1 MVENTYS
8 KLDLL
13 KDEIRNC
20 LISKLSDLKEIKIAL
35 DNLIYFLTTPEGR
48 TDENCNFVDG
58 YFLLHE
64 EHGFSWDHL
73 PIEYQLILDDIGSL
87 LHDTFLAPEIA
98 MNFESTPEQL
108 LKRIRQ
114 LP

>member
-1 MVENTYS
+1 MIENTNS

-13 KDEIRNC
+13 KDEVRNC
-20 LISKLSDLKEIKIAL
+20 LISKSSDLKEIKIAL
-35 DNLIYFLTTPEGR
+35 DNLIYFLTTNEGR
-48 TDENCNFVDG
+48 TDENCLYVDG

-73 PIEYQLILDDIGSL
+73 PIEYQLILDDIGGL
-87 LHDTFLAPEIA
+87 LHDTFVAPEIA

-108 LKRIRQ
+108 LCRIKK